1 VKGEEALWRILCDKL
16 EMLLAGR
23 SWAEALRVGERM
35 LELAQRAFP
44 ENHPSLGLTYERLGS
59 LHDQQDNVAEA
70 RVFLGKA
77 LRIVEATEP
86 RDYRTVYRLARRLAY
101 LQDFAGTEEEAI
113 ASYEKAIAAAGVLG
127 NIPHF
132 DLGTMLNNLALIY
145 RKTGRPKAAE
155 PYYMQ
160 ALAHYEKQLGPHHPD
175 VAAVLNNLG
184 VFYANEERFDEAER
198 VHQRAL
204 AIRSRA
210 NPKAAADIAQSNCNL
225 AVVYHSLGEHQRAIE
240 LYRESLRNWESLTK
254 PPEDYQIAASN
265 YADLLRSLGKRR
277 KAAAIESRARKRR
290 R

>member
-16 EMLLAGR
+16 EMLLAGQR
-23 SWAEALRVGERM
+23 LVEALRVGEKT
-35 LELAQRAFP
+35 LDLAQRVFP

-59 LHDQQDNVAEA
+59 LHDQQDHVAEA
-70 RVFLGKA
+70 RTYLGKA

-86 RDYRTVYRLARRLAY
+86 RDQRTIYRLARRLAY

-113 ASYEKAIAAAGVLG
+113 ASYEKAIAAAAALG

-132 DLGTMLNNLALIY
+132 ELGTMLNNVALIY
-145 RKTGRPKAAE
+145 RKIGQPRAAE

-160 ALAHYEKQLGPHHPD
+160 ALELYEKQLGPNHPD

-210 NPKAAADIAQSNCNL
+210 NPKVHADVAQSNCNL

-240 LYRESLRNWESLTK
+240 LYRESLRNWEKMAK

-265 YADLLRSLGKRR
+265 YADLLRSLGKRH
-277 KAAAIESRARKRR
+277 KAGAIESRARRR
-290 R
+290 RR